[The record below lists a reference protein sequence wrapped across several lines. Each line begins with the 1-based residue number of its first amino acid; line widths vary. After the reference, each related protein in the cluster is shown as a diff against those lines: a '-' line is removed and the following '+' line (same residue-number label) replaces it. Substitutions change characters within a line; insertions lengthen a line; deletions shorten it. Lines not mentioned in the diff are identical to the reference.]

1 MHDMTPA
8 RSSLLRIAL
17 LGVASAVYTVP
28 AAAQS
33 PIETSDAARA
43 TPNQVQAALV
53 RQDQSD
59 CTNSNVNT
67 NDPSLVGGNVWVT
80 RKDDGTTSLEVAV
93 TMKPK
98 TAYHFFLKCVR
109 EIGVITTDD
118 EGSAVAS
125 LSFPTKD
132 AGNVFAFDMYPDG
145 APSGNKYQSVQ
156 VKFP

>member
-1 MHDMTPA
+1 MRDMTRA

-17 LGVASAVYTVP
+17 LGIASAICTVP

-33 PIETSDAARA
+33 PIEKADTARA
-43 TPNQVQAALV
+43 NPNQVQVALV

-67 NDPSLVGGNVWVT
+67 NDPSLVGGTVWVT
-80 RKDDGTTSLEVAV
+80 RKDATTNLEIAV

-98 TAYHFFLKCVR
+98 TKYNFYLKCVR
-109 EIGVITTDD
+109 QIGDVTTDD

-145 APSGNKYQSVQ
+145 APAGNKYQSVQ
-156 VKFP
+156 VKFQ